1 MPRSSFGASIGL
13 HKLHVSTNLKSSEH
27 PSRVSWK
34 LKYGINS
41 LGAEASAD
49 NLPGSSHGRFGCVA
63 SSPSTQSPK
72 SEYPIRP
79 TFSRF
84 RLYNPSGVPL
94 PAVNA
99 HTGQFIVGKRWC
111 LNAPILSSVLVPTPV
126 FISATNSVLR
136 TSLLGG
142 RGRRGGFTSSR
153 PR

>member
-13 HKLHVSTNLKSSEH
+13 HKPHVSTNLKSSEH

-49 NLPGSSHGRFGCVA
+49 NRLGSSSVA

-72 SEYPIRP
+72 SEYHIRP

-99 HTGQFIVGKRWC
+99 HTGRFIVGKRWC